1 MIKTWLCASLT
12 CSVPGSALH
21 IGSSKCT
28 YGSKRCCLFLFLRGG
43 GGEPGGSWSLAVQWG
58 PVSHG
63 MLTQWIDGECVGKG
77 RAFLNKISL
86 FWEVCWEGCWLCAG
100 KPYVG
105 MSWQAVRV
113 LCCSD
118 YPFEILSQ
126 SCQLKEQR
134 AETPLVWM
142 FLLCTRLCL
151 EGWTP
156 SRPDKQLYA
165 ISWCSSCI
173 CPDISQIG
181 MSKSGRFACSWE
193 RYR

>member
-1 MIKTWLCASLT
+1 M
-12 CSVPGSALH
+12 
-21 IGSSKCT
+21 GSSKCT
-28 YGSKRCCLFLFLRGG
+28 YGSKRCGLFLFLRGG

-77 RAFLNKISL
+77 RAFSEQNIFILRGL
-86 FWEVCWEGCWLCAG
+86 LGGLLAMCWQTLRGE
-100 KPYVG
+100 
-105 MSWQAVRV
+105 SWQAVRV